1 MGNSIAPVSLQLNSL
16 HPVPLPKLLL
26 TRLPSV
32 PALVLLLVM
41 KSNLTVNA
49 EMLSTHL
56 ETTSLLMKLSL
67 LDPLLPEAT
76 LQIPHLSTNL
86 DTPLLPVVLLINQL
100 LTQLSKVD
108 LTSTS
113 QTLPQRH
120 LLSETP
126 VTSVTVITLTLVIV
140 SSLRLQTLIT
150 KSELLTVSQE
160 LVMLSLLSLLVK

>member
-1 MGNSIAPVSLQLNSL
+1 MG
-16 HPVPLPKLLL
+16 
-26 TRLPSV
+26 
-32 PALVLLLVM
+32 
-41 KSNLTVNA
+41 
-49 EMLSTHL
+49 
-56 ETTSLLMKLSL
+56 
-67 LDPLLPEAT
+67 DPLLPEAT

-100 LTQLSKVD
+100 FTPLSKLD

-120 LLSETP
+120 LLSETA
-126 VTSVTVITLTLVIV
+126 VTSVTVITLTLVIM
-140 SSLRLQTLIT
+140 SSSRLQTLIT